1 MASKRKDRIPP
12 RKGKGLGMGLKVL
25 IIVVIAIIVIA
36 AVGVLESGP
45 GAPAPAQVGG
55 NVGDMAPD
63 FNLGIVTEQ
72 GLTLQNASLSSFRGK
87 VVLLEFM
94 VSWCPACRQMAPT
107 VEDLYKVY
115 GPEGAEFLSVA
126 GTYGGA
132 TAATTSQFIGEFHSS
147 WTYVLDTSNLF
158 GTYGIKATP
167 TFFIIGREGK
177 ILARIEGGTYEELAA
192 ALTNALTGKTA

>member
-1 MASKRKDRIPP
+1 MASKRKARIAP
-12 RKGKGLGMGLKVL
+12 KAKGLGRGLKVV
-25 IIVVIAIIVIA
+25 IVLVIAIIVIA
-36 AVGVLESGP
+36 AVGVLQSGP
-45 GAPAPAQVGG
+45 ASLAPSQVGG

-63 FNLGIVTEQ
+63 FSLEIVTEQ
-72 GLTLQNASLSSFRGK
+72 GLTFQNASLSSFRGK

-107 VEDLYKVY
+107 VEDLYRVY

-132 TAATTSQFIGEFHSS
+132 TAETTSQFIGEFHST

-158 GTYGIKATP
+158 GTYAIKATP
-167 TFFIIGREGK
+167 TFFIIDREGK

-192 ALTNALTGKTA
+192 ALTDALTTKTG

>member
-1 MASKRKDRIPP
+1 MAPKA
-12 RKGKGLGMGLKVL
+12 KGLGRGLTA
-25 IIVVIAIIVIA
+25 IIVIVIAIIVIA
-36 AVGVLESGP
+36 AVGALQPGP
-45 GAPAPAQVGG
+45 AAPTPAQVGG

-94 VSWCPACRQMAPT
+94 VSWCPACQQMAPT
-107 VEDLYKVY
+107 VEDLYNVY

-132 TAATTSQFIGEFHSS
+132 TAGTTSQFIGEFHST

-167 TFFIIGREGK
+167 TFFIIDREGK
-177 ILARIEGGTYEELAA
+177 ILARIEGGTYEALAA
-192 ALTNALTGKTA
+192 ALTDALTAKTT